1 MIINRFKI
9 EIKDKMFG
17 QYFIQ
22 DDCSDR
28 DGYYSVG
35 ADYLCEIDYDV
46 SVEDNFRT
54 FHHSEVFKALL
65 MLLSSLFVV
74 GFGFGLKCFKD
85 VSDKFLIFVCFF
97 FLGNLL
103 QVNLGLHTELETCSF
118 PRWCHE
124 GINNTIVPS
133 YIYFQKEECPG
144 INAWIPEF
152 YEDRLGI
159 RDIDCDKTEY
169 GCCEIREIICESSV
183 REVDSYS
190 FYKYI
195 EDRNVGHWTLNIEK
209 EDEKGDNCPTIE
221 EMILEISDEKSVFKA
236 TGIIVSFNCI
246 LTLIVYLVFLNCI
259 ADKYENVDTEDNNGE
274 KKDEENPVLSPRN
287 QVLVGSA

>member
-1 MIINRFKI
+1 
-9 EIKDKMFG
+9 MFG

-22 DDCSDR
+22 DDCADR

-35 ADYLCEIDYDV
+35 ADYLCEINYDV
-46 SVEDNFRT
+46 SVQDNFET
-54 FHHSEVFKALL
+54 FYHSEVFKALL
-65 MLLSSLFVV
+65 MLAGSLFVV

-152 YEDRLGI
+152 YEDRRGI
-159 RDIDCDKTEY
+159 GDIDCDKTEY
-169 GCCEIREIICESSV
+169 GCCEIREISCESSV
-183 REVDSYS
+183 REGDSYS

-195 EDRNVGHWTLNIEK
+195 EGRNVGHWTLNIEK
-209 EDEKGDNCPTIE
+209 EDEKGGNCPKIE

-259 ADKYENVDTEDNNGE
+259 DGKYENVETEENNGE

>member
-1 MIINRFKI
+1 
-9 EIKDKMFG
+9 MFG

-22 DDCSDR
+22 DDCADR

-46 SVEDNFRT
+46 SVQDNFET
-54 FHHSEVFKALL
+54 FYHSEVFKALL
-65 MLLSSLFVV
+65 MLAGSLFVV

-152 YEDRLGI
+152 YEDRRGI
-159 RDIDCDKTEY
+159 GDIDCDKTEY
-169 GCCEIREIICESSV
+169 GCCEIREISCESSV
-183 REVDSYS
+183 REGDSYS

-195 EDRNVGHWTLNIEK
+195 EGRNVGHWTLNIEK
-209 EDEKGDNCPTIE
+209 EDEKGGNCPKIE

-259 ADKYENVDTEDNNGE
+259 DGKYENVETEENNGE

>member
-1 MIINRFKI
+1 
-9 EIKDKMFG
+9 MFG

-22 DDCSDR
+22 DECAKR

-35 ADYLCEIDYDV
+35 ADYLCEIDYDIPL
-46 SVEDNFRT
+46 EDNFKT
-54 FHHSEVFKALL
+54 FHHSEFFKVLL
-65 MLLSSLFVV
+65 MMLSSLFIV

-85 VSDKFLIFVCFF
+85 VSDKFLLFVCFF
-97 FLGNLL
+97 FLCNML
-103 QVNLGLHTELETCSF
+103 QIGLTLHGELDTCSF

-133 YIYFQKEECPG
+133 YVYFQKEECPR
-144 INAWIPEF
+144 INAWIPVF
-152 YEDRLGI
+152 YEDRLGTG
-159 RDIDCDKTEY
+159 DIDCDNTDY
-169 GCCEIREIICESSV
+169 GCCEIQEISCESSV
-183 REVDSYS
+183 REGDSYS

-209 EDEKGDNCPTIE
+209 VNEKGDNCPTIE
-221 EMILEISDEKSVFKA
+221 EMILEISDEKSIFLE
-236 TGIIVSFNCI
+236 TGIIVGINYM
-246 LTLIVYLVFLNCI
+246 LTLIVYLIFLNCI
-259 ADKYENVDTEDNNGE
+259 DGKYENVKTEENNGE

>member
-1 MIINRFKI
+1 MIINRFKRR
-9 EIKDKMFG
+9 DKMFG

-22 DDCSDR
+22 DDCADR

-46 SVEDNFRT
+46 SVEDNFKT
-54 FHHSEVFKALL
+54 FHHSEVFKATL
-65 MLLSSLFVV
+65 MMLSSLFVA
-74 GFGFGLKCFKD
+74 GFGFFLKCFKD
-85 VSDKFLIFVCFF
+85 VHDKFLLFVCFF
-97 FLGNLL
+97 FLCNLL
-103 QVNLGLHTELETCSF
+103 QVNLGLHSELETCSF

-133 YIYFQKEECPG
+133 YYYFQKEECPR
-144 INAWIPEF
+144 INAWIPDF
-152 YEDRLGI
+152 YEDRLGTG
-159 RDIDCDKTEY
+159 DIDCDNTDY
-169 GCCEIREIICESSV
+169 GCCEIQEISCESSF
-183 REVDSYS
+183 RDGDSYS

-209 EDEKGDNCPTIE
+209 VNEKGDNCPTIG
-221 EMILEISDEKSVFKA
+221 EMILEISDEKSTFKV
-236 TGIIVSFNCI
+236 TGIIVFINCI

-259 ADKYENVDTEDNNGE
+259 AYKYENVDTEENNRE

>member
-1 MIINRFKI
+1 
-9 EIKDKMFG
+9 MFG
-17 QYFIQ
+17 QFFVQ
-22 DDCSDR
+22 EGCADR

-35 ADYLCEIDYDV
+35 ADYLCEIDYDS
-46 SVEDNFRT
+46 SVEDNFLL
-54 FHHSEVFKALL
+54 FHHSEMFKTFL
-65 MLLSSLFVV
+65 MMLSSLCVV
-74 GFGFGLKCFKD
+74 GFGYILKCFKD

-97 FLGNLL
+97 FLCNIL
-103 QVNLGLHTELETCSF
+103 QVNLGLHYDLETCAF

-124 GINNTIVPS
+124 GLNNTIVPS
-133 YIYFQKEECPG
+133 YIYFQREECPR

-152 YEDRLGI
+152 YEDRQGI
-159 RDIDCDKTEY
+159 EDIDCDKAEY

-183 REVDSYS
+183 REEDSYS

-236 TGIIVSFNCI
+236 TGIIISFNCI

-259 ADKYENVDTEDNNGE
+259 ADKYENVETEDNNGE
-274 KKDEENPVLSPRN
+274 KKDEDNPVLSSRN